1 MLFVGIDV
9 AKNAHECFIMD
20 SDGVVFR
27 NGFSFPNTRDGFD
40 SLLKAVMDCGK
51 PLDSIKVGLESTGH
65 YSFNLAGFL
74 KQSGFKVVTFNPLQ
88 VNLYRKAVSL
98 RKTKTD
104 KNDARFIAEM
114 LVGDNSQ
121 SYLPVSYHI
130 SELKSL
136 TRHRFRLVGY
146 RARLKIQLSR
156 LFDIVFPELPSVV
169 WSVNQSSVYALALQ
183 LPNPAAIAACNLT
196 KLTNIL
202 FKGSKGHYGKD
213 KATEIKEL
221 AKRSI
226 GNNSPA
232 VAFELQQTVRL
243 IQNVTSEIDILEDK
257 IIAMMKEINSP
268 IMQIKGISYVLA
280 AMILAEIGN
289 IHNFATPSKLLA
301 FAGCEP
307 STYQSG
313 KFTASNTPMVKRGSA
328 YLRYA
333 ILTAAKLVAIKC
345 PAFSAYLNKKQA
357 EGKHYFVALS
367 HTGKKLVR
375 VIFHLLKTNA
385 AFNNAI

>member
-9 AKNAHECFIMD
+9 AKNEHECFIMD
-20 SDGVVFR
+20 SDGTVFK
-27 NGFSFPNTRDGFD
+27 NGFSFPNNRNGFD
-40 SLLKAVMDCGK
+40 ALFKAVMDCSI
-51 PLDSIKVGLESTGH
+51 PLDKIKVGLESTGH

-74 KQSGFKVVTFNPLQ
+74 KQSGFKVITFNPLQ

-114 LVGDNSQ
+114 LVSENSQ
-121 SYLPVSYHI
+121 SYSPVSYHI

-136 TRHRFRLVGY
+136 TRHRFRLIGY
-146 RARLKIQLSR
+146 RSRLKIQISR
-156 LFDIVFPELPSVV
+156 LFDVVFPEIASIV

-202 FKGSKGHYGKD
+202 SKGSNGRYGKD
-213 KATEIKEL
+213 KATEIREL
-221 AKRSI
+221 AKKSI
-226 GNNSPA
+226 GSNSPA
-232 VAFELQQTVRL
+232 MAFELQQTIRL
-243 IQNVTSEIDILEDK
+243 IQNVSLEIDILEEK

-268 IMQIKGISYVLA
+268 IMQIKGISYTLA
-280 AMILAEIGN
+280 AMILAEIGD
-289 IHNFATPSKLLA
+289 ISNFATPSKLLA

-313 KFTASNTPMVKRGSA
+313 KFTANNTPMVKRGSA

-345 PAFSAYLNKKQA
+345 PAFTAYLHKKQD